1 MLRTQCSAP
10 GRLTCIYEDQDDR
23 ESDDTPFAIPGCV
36 ESANLP
42 RISVTTW
49 QAWRTAQTYHEN
61 VAYQS
66 LRDIDEQLCE
76 FVNINEVA

>member
-10 GRLTCIYEDQDDR
+10 GRLTCIYEDEDDR

-42 RISVTTW
+42 RILVITW
-49 QAWRTAQTYHEN
+49 QA
-61 VAYQS
+61 
-66 LRDIDEQLCE
+66 
-76 FVNINEVA
+76 